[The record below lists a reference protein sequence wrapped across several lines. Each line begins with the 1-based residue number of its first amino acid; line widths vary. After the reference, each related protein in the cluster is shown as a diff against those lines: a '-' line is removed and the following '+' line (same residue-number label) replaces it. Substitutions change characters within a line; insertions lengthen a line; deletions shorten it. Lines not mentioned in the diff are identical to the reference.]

1 MIKIMAAIAVLLA
14 AGCAHSQPFSYS
26 ADKADPVLI
35 FTSDLYHKTVFN
47 VNFDPSTVNNYS
59 PKSLMS
65 IKNFMYVGYISK
77 YGGPLW
83 FGYFGTPDYP
93 PVKEFTKQVP
103 ADQVVVVRAYYQN
116 GYGVYSPICGPLEQ
130 PFTPKKGH
138 TYKVNMN
145 YGKLLDRGY
154 CYITI
159 TDASDP
165 KSPKIISD
173 SERVRF

>member
-14 AGCAHSQPFSYS
+14 AGCAHSQPYSYS

-35 FTSDLYHKTVFN
+35 FTSDFYDQTFFH

-59 PKSLMS
+59 PNSLMS
-65 IKNFMYVGYISK
+65 IENFMYVGYISK

-83 FGYFGTPDYP
+83 FGYFGTPSYP

-103 ADQVVVVRAYYQN
+103 ADQVVVVRAYYDGGWQ
-116 GYGVYSPICGPLEQ
+116 GPHCGPLEL

-145 YGKLLDRGY
+145 EGKLLKLNRGF
-154 CYITI
+154 CYISI
-159 TDASDP
+159 TDASNP
-165 KSPKIISD
+165 KSPEIQSD
-173 SERVRF
+173 TEHVR